1 MKLFVV
7 DFLRW
12 YLLTG
17 KKIDVTGVYFSW
29 RSKMIV
35 LIIILYPTPLPAR
48 SLSSHC
54 FLALFL
60 LSASVLHPSS
70 TRVVNATYHHLQ
82 SER

>member
-12 YLLTG
+12 YLSTG
-17 KKIDVTGVYFSW
+17 KKIDVTGVYFSC

-35 LIIILYPTPLPAR
+35 LIILYPTALPAR

-70 TRVVNATYHHLQ
+70 TRVVNATYHH
-82 SER
+82 